1 MASAIDLEKKELRAQ
16 VRRQLNAMTDR
27 ERRESDAACIDRIT
41 RFLEQCGVPVASIPP
56 SWYDQISEKT

>member
-1 MASAIDLEKKELRAQ
+1 MNSDLPYALPQPNSRHLRIIAGMI
-16 VRRQLNAMTDR
+16 A
-27 ERRESDAACIDRIT
+27 RRESDAACIDRIT

>member
-27 ERRESDAACIDRIT
+27 ERRESDAAPIPLIARCDYNYAQFSPARSSS
-41 RFLEQCGVPVASIPP
+41 RSI
-56 SWYDQISEKT
+56 